1 VKSHVKSAFANS
13 MLSQHDRSR
22 LAYPAARSR
31 ILSELAPVM
40 KQLRDDIR
48 F

>member
-1 VKSHVKSAFANS
+1 
-13 MLSQHDRSR
+13 MLSEHDRSR
-22 LAYPAARSR
+22 LAYPAVRSR
-31 ILSELAPVM
+31 MLSELAPVM